1 MTQPNSPNRT
11 LQQTLQQKRAAHAW
25 SCIVKVDGRKTEK
38 NEPDEK
44 FKKRYGSLVRG
55 LSSLVQSDGLGQM
68 LAFLK
73 AKDKNKGN
81 TEHIEAYTNISNWI
95 SIEFGV
101 TYKQGETLLEWL
113 LTQETPM
120 YRRVTA
126 EALAYLNWLKRF
138 AEAKDWQDEE

>member
-1 MTQPNSPNRT
+1 MTQQNSPDRT

-25 SCIVKVDGRKTEK
+25 GCVVKVDGRKTEK
-38 NEPDEK
+38 DEPDEK
-44 FKKRYGSLVRG
+44 FKKKYGSLVRG
-55 LSSLVQSDGLGQM
+55 LPALIQSDGLGQT

-73 AKDKNKGN
+73 AKDKKKGN
-81 TEHIEAYTNISNWI
+81 TEHIEAYNNISHWI

>member
-1 MTQPNSPNRT
+1 MTQQNSPNRT

-25 SCIVKVDGRKTEK
+25 KCIEKVQAGIQ
-38 NEPDEK
+38 
-44 FKKRYGSLVRG
+44 KKYGSLVRG
-55 LSSLVQSDGLGQM
+55 LPALIQSDGLGQT

-138 AEAKDWQDEE
+138 AEAKGWQDEE